1 MIGKPKNL
9 CYAPMQRK
17 EVLVNHSQP
26 NQVTLADYQALVR
39 RVENLE
45 RIVREQLASVGEAEY
60 EKKEVSSKNV
70 TDTQSLIQ
78 ELQDEYTKYP
88 SFTQALLADRAAERE
103 REESKLRSGRVRT
116 VRAASK
122 RKGRSNR
129 HRASHAR
136 RT

>member
-1 MIGKPKNL
+1 
-9 CYAPMQRK
+9 MQRK

-45 RIVREQLASVGEAEY
+45 RIVREQLPSGGEAEY

-88 SFTQALLADRAAERE
+88 SFTHALLAERAAERE
-103 REESKLRSGRVRT
+103 REETKLRSRRVRT
-116 VRAASK
+116 VRAPSK
-122 RKGRSNR
+122 RKGSSNR
-129 HRASHAR
+129 HRATHAR